1 MGTDDYFRWFIVRR
15 IGGYRMYM
23 LIKLICKHLWVPAIK
38 IHPSG
43 KYVTLA
49 IEPHFCVR
57 DIS

>member
-1 MGTDDYFRWFIVRR
+1 
-15 IGGYRMYM
+15 MYM

-49 IEPHFCVR
+49 IELHFCVR